1 MKDQTPEN
9 DHTTPFAQK
18 VAVGFVSLLII
29 PIAISAFLH
38 HYTHLG
44 IPVTGLL
51 LCYLSM
57 VLFVG
62 MFKIYL
68 VFFVI
73 KWVLGIIPRFIKFL
87 LRQGSSQALADSIH
101 EPLDDAKKPFLF
113 RYIFV
118 FHLICSATVFYAT
131 SRWLLSGNTN
141 QIGAFLASALV
152 FTLGVTWAERVGV
165 LDEL

>member
-1 MKDQTPEN
+1 MEDQTPEN
-9 DHTTPFAQK
+9 DQTTPLAQR
-18 VAVGFVSLLII
+18 VAVGFLSLLII

-44 IPVTGLL
+44 IPATGFI

-62 MFKIYL
+62 IFKVYL
-68 VFFVI
+68 VFFAI
-73 KWVLGIIPRFIKFL
+73 KWILGIIPRFIKFL
-87 LRQGSSQALADSIH
+87 LRQGSSKELADSIH
-101 EPLDDAKKPFLF
+101 EPLDDDKKPFLL

-118 FHLICSATVFYAT
+118 VHLICSVTVFYVT
-131 SRWLLSGNTN
+131 SRWLLSGNTD